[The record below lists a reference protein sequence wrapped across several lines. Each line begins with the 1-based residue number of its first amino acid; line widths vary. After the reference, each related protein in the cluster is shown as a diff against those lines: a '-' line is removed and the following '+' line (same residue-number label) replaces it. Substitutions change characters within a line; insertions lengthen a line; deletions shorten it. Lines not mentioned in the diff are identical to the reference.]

1 MLRSGTFE
9 NSAFYSHQQLFDNLL
24 QPVSHWLES
33 LQVKEAKTARFLCR
47 VIPAHCIFERD
58 VKLLGRTLFHIPALC
73 KLNPFY
79 TQLMELRFRALCFL
93 ADECGE
99 DVSQYCQ

>member
-1 MLRSGTFE
+1 VTYLESKGDRQEDQRKYFMLGS
-9 NSAFYSHQQLFDNLL
+9 
-24 QPVSHWLES
+24 S
-33 LQVKEAKTARFLCR
+33 LQVQIKEAKIVRFLCR
-47 VIPAHCIFERD
+47 LIPAHCIFERD
-58 VKLLGRTLFHIPALC
+58 VKLLGRTFFHIPALC

-99 DVSQYCQ
+99 DISQYCQ